1 MKSLWFAGAALVM
14 FGLGCASGSPSGPGV
29 DDADVD
35 ASADAAPTTTSD
47 AAPAADAARSDQVTP
62 PAADIAKCRT
72 PHNTLVNQSAG
83 KSMAR
88 SDERNLAGVGITL
101 QHYPGIDLLTEADGK
116 EHVNVPEGKKTWI
129 RF

>member
-35 ASADAAPTTTSD
+35 ASADAAPTTTRD
-47 AAPAADAARSDQVTP
+47 AAPAADAARADVVPP
-62 PAADIAKCRT
+62 PAADIAKCGA
-72 PHNTLVNQSAG
+72 PPYTLVKLSARNP
-83 KSMAR
+83 MAP
-88 SDERNLAGVGITL
+88 SDERNLEGVGITL
-101 QHYPGIDLLTEADGK
+101 QHCPGIELLTDADGK
-116 EHVNVPEGKKTWI
+116 AQVNVTEGAETWI